1 MWGQPTQAPA
11 LAEADCVNGPHI
23 IWWKIKEECPMI
35 NLTTIMTVSG
45 AVITVALV
53 DIVLETMGKPQYG
66 KILGMLVVIGLGFY
80 GLTLLDGFFK
90 TIMKLF
96 L

>member
-1 MWGQPTQAPA
+1 MWGPFTQSASA
-11 LAEADCVNGPHI
+11 RAGACVGCPHI

-66 KILGMLVVIGLGFY
+66 KVLGMLVVIGLGFY
-80 GLTLLDGFFK
+80 GLTLLDGFFN